1 MKNIFHDINNHLI
14 YTVSIIILILL
25 GAYLIYTNYSY
36 SRQIEESNRIID
48 DLMLHKSLTKDLIE
62 EHIDSTGRF
71 FVVKY
76 LVDKESYHPLTYS
89 QLDSMYVEYRDKAK
103 IYEIL
108 LLQAK
113 KKYQFDF
120 SYKIDGDT
128 IETSIWPKG
137 QTKLV
142 ITNSFSQ
149 DSIDN

>member
-1 MKNIFHDINNHLI
+1 MKKIFHDINNHLI

-36 SRQIEESNRIID
+36 SRQIEENNRIID

-62 EHIDSTGRF
+62 EHVDSTGRF

-76 LVDKESYHPLTYS
+76 LVDKESNHPLTYS

-128 IETSIWPKG
+128 IETSIWPKS

-142 ITNSFSQ
+142 ITNPFSQ

>member
-14 YTVSIIILILL
+14 YTISIIILILL

-36 SRQIEESNRIID
+36 SRQIEENNRIID
-48 DLMLHKSLTKDLIE
+48 DMMLHKSLTKDLIE
-62 EHIDSTGRF
+62 EHIDSTDRF

-76 LVDKESYHPLTYS
+76 LVDKETDKPITYR
-89 QLDSMYVEYRDKAK
+89 QLDSMYMEYRDKAK

-128 IETSIWPKG
+128 IETAIWHKS
-137 QTKLV
+137 QTKFD
-142 ITNSFSQ
+142 ITNPFSQ
-149 DSIDN
+149 DSLE

>member
-36 SRQIEESNRIID
+36 SRQIEENNRIID
-48 DLMLHKSLTKDLIE
+48 DLMLHKSITKDLIE
-62 EHIDSTGRF
+62 EHVDSTGRF
-71 FVVKY
+71 FIVNY
-76 LVDKESYHPLTYS
+76 LVDKESNHPLTYS

-128 IETSIWPKG
+128 IETSIWSKS
-137 QTKLV
+137 QTKFV
-142 ITNSFSQ
+142 TVNPCSQ
-149 DSIDN
+149 DSIE